1 MKLRVEMLWRKTLF
15 LICWKMCFFW
25 PKMFISILE
34 EKENFN
40 QEGALYSFKGKR
52 EKNKTKENKKMKTS

>member
-1 MKLRVEMLWRKTLF
+1 
-15 LICWKMCFFW
+15 
-25 PKMFISILE
+25 MFISILE